1 MVLKAKIEIEQFDNG
16 VTMRYYDVED
26 VNQEKKT
33 MAVNG
38 REASS
43 IGGMIWSDISDALS
57 NADEKVIVH
66 IEYEPVC
73 YAK

>member
-38 REASS
+38 REATSVGS
-43 IGGMIWSDISDALS
+43 IVWPDIAEALS
-57 NADEKVIVH
+57 NADGKVVVH

-73 YAK
+73 YAQ

>member
-38 REASS
+38 REATSVGS
-43 IGGMIWSDISDALS
+43 IVWPDIAEVLS
-57 NADEKVIVH
+57 NADGKVVVH

-73 YAK
+73 YAQ